1 MPRLVD
7 HDDRKDVLARAVW
20 ALVARH
26 GLEVVSMRSVA
37 AQAGVSVGR
46 LQYYFASKDD
56 LLLHS
61 LARAHQWMETRIN
74 ERVAHTNGTDRDM
87 LITILD
93 ELLGEHPD
101 TAVAIRVHAA
111 YAARAADDPRM
122 AAVLTDGDEEIR
134 ALAVSVIARSQNAGH
149 TPPDIDPEHDG
160 YALWTLARGLGND
173 VAIYAAPVQRAR
185 ETLNHVI
192 QRVTP
197 AP

>member
-26 GLEVVSMRSVA
+26 GLEAVSMRAVA
-37 AQAGVSVGR
+37 AQADVSVGR
-46 LQYYFASKDD
+46 VQYYFASKDD

-61 LARAHQWMETRIN
+61 LSRAHRWMEARIN
-74 ERVAHTNGTDRDM
+74 DRVAHTDGTDRDM
-87 LITILD
+87 LITVLD

-111 YAARAADDPRM
+111 YAARAVDDPRM
-122 AAVLTDGDEEIR
+122 AAVLTDGDDELL
-134 ALAVSVIARSQNAGH
+134 ALAIRVIAQSKAAGH
-149 TPPDIDPEHDG
+149 APPNIDPEHDG

-173 VAIYAAPVQRAR
+173 VAIYGAPVQRAR
-185 ETLNHVI
+185 ETLHHVI
-192 QRVTP
+192 QRVAPTP
-197 AP
+197 